1 MKGTL
6 QGGIRIDISI
16 ERLVAAMSGLIT
28 VEQFFKTRKEA
39 IPVVK
44 LYGSLFLNC
53 RETAVPLR
61 TVLDSLP

>member
-6 QGGIRIDISI
+6 QGGIRVDISI
-16 ERLVAAMSGLIT
+16 ERLVAAMSGPDYG
-28 VEQFFKTRKEA
+28 KARKEA